1 MPRVRSLLL
10 GSWLL
15 VVAVASAAACSR
27 HVDEPSSDFKPA
39 QGTPPPPAPTKLEIA
54 DTAPGSGREAKTGDT
69 VRVQYTGTLLTGT
82 KFDSSHDRHDEPFKF
97 TLGQGQVIKGW
108 DEGVVGMKV
117 GGKRRLRIPSELA
130 YGKSGHPPTIPADAA
145 LVFDIEL
152 VSIE

>member
-1 MPRVRSLLL
+1 MLRARSLLL
-10 GSWLL
+10 GGCLL
-15 VVAVASAAACSR
+15 VAVPGAGCSR

-39 QGTPPPPAPTKLEIA
+39 QGAPPPPAPTRLEIE
-54 DTAPGSGREAKTGDT
+54 DTAPGSGREARTGDT
-69 VRVQYTGTLLTGT
+69 VRVQYTGTLLDGT

-97 TLGQGQVIKGW
+97 TLGQGQVIQGW
-108 DEGVVGMKV
+108 DQGVVGMKV

-130 YGKSGHPPTIPADAA
+130 YGKSGHPPAIPPDSA